1 MFSVFFTSLF
11 VAMLS
16 YYAQGHI
23 YVGINWYLLPY
34 NARGL
39 NIPYIRLN
47 RTHYSFY
54 HHPSR

>member
-1 MFSVFFTSLF
+1 
-11 VAMLS
+11 MLVLIGI
-16 YYAQGHI
+16 YYH
-23 YVGINWYLLPY
+23 Y

-47 RTHYSFY
+47 RTHLRLY